1 MNDMKF
7 ISEFLRYYTTRRS
20 ILYVVADKKTADVV
34 SNYLKEKCA
43 DILVRYSKTSFE
55 SKFGTKVLLAHTECG
70 LRGVKADSVII
81 DDLVSEDIRLLSL
94 TRIRQTQAKE
104 TK

>member
-1 MNDMKF
+1 MNDMKLL
-7 ISEFLRYYTTRRS
+7 SEFLRCCTTGRS
-20 ILYVVADKKTADVV
+20 ILYVVANKKTVDIV

-43 DILVRYSKTSFE
+43 DILVRYSKLVFE
-55 SKFGTKVLLAHTECG
+55 SKFGAKVLLAHTECG

-81 DDLVSEDIRLLSL
+81 DDLVSEDMRLLSL